1 MIIQNPIL
9 TGSVALNGL
18 NLTATNLATTSS
30 NSFTSDQSITG
41 SLGISVNTTIAGTLT
56 VTGSIV
62 GLATSASYVLNA
74 VSSSKAASASYSDT
88 ASFANSFNVAGNLT
102 ASNAVLSGT
111 LTAQTLVVQTI
122 TSSIDFV
129 TGSTRFGS
137 LLTNTHTFTGSIY
150 QTGSIAAFAGSVGI
164 GTTNPNS
171 SLHIYNPST
180 FAALRLQN
188 VSATSSSIYVVQTD
202 STGLGNN
209 GFGIY
214 DVVNSSYRF
223 IINNSGSIGIGTTS
237 PSLYGSPRKLHVH
250 STDDTRGILIQNTV
264 TSSFAELHLSA
275 SREYRIGVGGS
286 STTAGGTANN
296 FYVYDGTVG
305 AFRLMISSSG
315 NIGMGTTNPIA
326 SLHIYSANQNEAS
339 SLSTSYSNAKFRLE
353 PFNTSGVGIS
363 MGLISPNVNYLQS
376 SYSDGVT
383 TAPFVM
389 QPYGGNVGIST
400 TSPTAKLHTYS
411 TSSGLLSLYESTT
424 NDTQI
429 RFINSSTGGRTYSMG
444 SGGSSSAGGN
454 GFYLYDETA
463 YLPRI
468 YLNSFGSVGIGV
480 TSINWNYSGIQALQ
494 IKNGFL
500 YGYSNYEV
508 GIGANAYYASAWK
521 FIEAATATM
530 YFCANRSHEF
540 RNSTTTGTANATI
553 TWTTP
558 LRIDSSGYVYKE
570 SQPIISGQVGTTQ
583 SAGLTVGT
591 LIPFDD
597 FWVSRGITYNSSTRR
612 FTVPVAGVYRIT
624 LNPFF
629 ISGVASG
636 RVLIGINTDTPTPAN
651 HKGNTYRE
659 AALYDTGCLNSVVTL
674 AASDYIVFLIYQG
687 QLYNGGLT
695 DAFNQFTIELIG

>member
-1 MIIQNPIL
+1 MGKNQ
-9 TGSVALNGL
+9 SAS
-18 NLTATNLATTSS
+18 NLTNIIKQDA
-30 NSFTSDQSITG
+30 D
-41 SLGISVNTTIAGTLT
+41 
-56 VTGSIV
+56 GSIAFMH
-62 GLATSASYVLNA
+62 GNTMLMALSNTGQMSGSAP
-74 VSSSKAASASYSDT
+74 AASAIT
-88 ASFANSFNVAGNLT
+88 ASYADNFLVKGN
-102 ASNAVLSGT
+102 

-122 TSSIDFV
+122 TSSV
-129 TGSTRFGS
+129 VYSSGSNVFG
-137 LLTNTHTFTGSIY
+137 NTSSNTQTFTGSILI
-150 QTGSIAAFAGSVGI
+150 SGSVGI
-164 GTTNPNS
+164 GTSLPSS

-188 VSATSSSIYVVQTD
+188 ISGVSSSNYVIQTD
-202 STGLGNN
+202 SAGLGNN

-214 DVVNSSYRF
+214 DVVNSAYRL
-223 IINNSGSIGIGTTS
+223 IINNLGSIGIGTTS
-237 PSLYGSPRKLHVH
+237 PSSYGSPRKLHVH
-250 STDDTRGILIQNTV
+250 STDDTRGILIQNTY
-264 TSSFAELHLSA
+264 SGSFAELHFSA

-286 STTAGGTANN
+286 ATDSGSTANN
-296 FYVYDGTVG
+296 FYIFDNTAG
-305 AFRLMISSSG
+305 AHRLTISSSG
-315 NIGMGTTNPIA
+315 NIGINTTTPAYTLDVNGTGKFNTALTIGATESTFNLASATKLQIKNSLLIGYSTTGTFLGMNLAYNTDWKYISTGYA
-326 SLHIYSANQNEAS
+326 SLYSQDAGDHLFFTATSSAAGNTATINEKMRI
-339 SLSTSYSNAKFRLE
+339 TNA
-353 PFNTSGVGIS
+353 
-363 MGLISPNVNYLQS
+363 
-376 SYSDGVT
+376 
-383 TAPFVM
+383 
-389 QPYGGNVGIST
+389 GNVGIGITNPSV
-400 TSPTAKLHTYS
+400 KLHTYS

-424 NDTQI
+424 SDTQI

-480 TSINWNYSGIQALQ
+480 TNISWNYSGIQALQ

-508 GIGANAYYASAWK
+508 GIGANAYYASGWK

-530 YFCANRSHEF
+530 YFCANRVHEF
-540 RNSTTTGTANATI
+540 RNSTTTGTANANI

-558 LRIDSSGYVYKE
+558 LRIDPSGYVYKD

-651 HKGNTYRE
+651 SKGNTYRE

-687 QLYNGGLT
+687 QLYNGGLS
-695 DAFNQFTIELIG
+695 DAFNQFSIELIG

>member
-41 SLGISVNTTIAGTLT
+41 SLV
-56 VTGSIV
+56 
-62 GLATSASYVLNA
+62 
-74 VSSSKAASASYSDT
+74 VSST
-88 ASFANSFNVAGNLT
+88 I
-102 ASNAVLSGT
+102 
-111 LTAQTLVVQTI
+111 TAQTLVVQTI
-122 TSSIDFV
+122 TSSIV
-129 TGSTRFGS
+129 YSSGSNNFGNQ
-137 LLTNTHTFTGSIY
+137 LANTQTFTGSIY

-188 VSATSSSIYVVQTD
+188 VSATSSSIYVIQTD

-264 TSSFAELHLSA
+264 TSSFAELHISA

-286 STTAGGTANN
+286 GTTAGGTADN
-296 FYVYDGTVG
+296 FYIYDNMAGTQ
-305 AFRLMISSSG
+305 RLVISSSG
-315 NIGMGTTNPIA
+315 NIGIN
-326 SLHIYSANQNEAS
+326 
-339 SLSTSYSNAKFRLE
+339 
-353 PFNTSGVGIS
+353 
-363 MGLISPNVNYLQS
+363 
-376 SYSDGVT
+376 T
-383 TAPFVM
+383 TAPAYTLDVNGTGRFNTALTIGTTESTFNLASATKL
-389 QPYGGNVGIST
+389 QTQNSLLIGAST
-400 TSPTAKLHTYS
+400 TGTFLTMNLTYNSGWKYISNGSSSIYSQDNGDHLFFTTVGGTAGSAATINEKVRITAAGNIGIGITNPSVKLHTYS

-480 TSINWNYSGIQALQ
+480 TNISCNYSGIQALQ

-508 GIGANAYYASAWK
+508 GIGANAYYASDWK

-530 YFCANRSHEF
+530 YFCANRVHEF
-540 RNSTTTGTANATI
+540 RNSTTTGTANAAI

-558 LRIDSSGYVYKE
+558 LKIDSSGYVYK
-570 SQPIISGQVGTTQ
+570 SAQPIISGQVG
-583 SAGLTVGT
+583 SYDVSSLTVGNKV
-591 LIPFDD
+591 PFDD

-612 FTVPVAGVYRIT
+612 FTVPVAGTYRIT
-624 LNPFF
+624 MNPFF
-629 ISGVASG
+629 NSGYASC
-636 RVLIGINTDTPTPAN
+636 RVLIGINTDSPGVGS
-651 HKGNTYRE
+651 HKGSTYRE
-659 AALYDTGCLNSVVTL
+659 AATYDTGCINSVVTL
-674 AASDYIVFLIYQG
+674 AASDYIVFYIYQG
-687 QLYNGGLT
+687 SLYNAVS
-695 DAFNQFTIELIG
+695 DYFNQFTIELIG